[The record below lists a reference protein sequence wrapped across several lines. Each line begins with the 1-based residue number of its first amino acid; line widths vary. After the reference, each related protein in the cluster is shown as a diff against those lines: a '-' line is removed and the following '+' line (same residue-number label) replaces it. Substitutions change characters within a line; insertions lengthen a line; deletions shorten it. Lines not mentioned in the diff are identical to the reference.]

1 MTLYLSRLALNGAA
15 SARSLIRL
23 LNPDDPA
30 MAADAHHRLIW
41 SVFSDSHARKRDFL
55 WRHDGRGRFMTLSAR
70 PPNAS
75 DLFLPPEVKAF
86 EPQLRTGDRL
96 HYLLRA
102 NATRTRRVDEG
113 RSRRVDVVMDLL
125 HKVPAG
131 KERTEA
137 RQRLAAQAAESW
149 MKGQGLKKGYAPLS
163 TVTEGYSTL
172 ELGRR
177 RREGATFGILDM
189 RGEIEITD
197 PAAFL
202 AALAQ
207 GFGRA
212 KAWGCGL
219 MLIRRSG

>member
-1 MTLYLSRLALNGAA
+1 MTLYLSRLALNRAA

-23 LNPDDPA
+23 LNPADPA

-55 WRHDGRGRFMTLSAR
+55 WRHDGNGRFMTLSVR

-102 NATRTRRVDEG
+102 NATRTRRVEEG

-125 HKVPAG
+125 HEVPAG
-131 KERTEA
+131 RERAET
-137 RQRLAAQAAESW
+137 RQRLAAQAAEIW

-172 ELGRR
+172 ELGQR

-219 MLIRRSG
+219 MLIRRAG